1 MRLIQLQNRL
11 NFKIESSIYDI
22 LKGDYSVNGMNHKI
36 NVNNQK
42 YISRLANEIFK
53 NKLKIGDEIVFTF
66 DVSNRKVDIEI
77 GDNLM
82 RNKYN

>member
-1 MRLIQLQNRL
+1 
-11 NFKIESSIYDI
+11 
-22 LKGDYSVNGMNHKI
+22 MNHKI

-42 YISRLANEIFK
+42 YISRLANEVFK